1 MFLSCWCY
9 VKMCIVFTLPYL
21 KKLLHSFLKEK
32 KKKRKRNELIDT
44 AISIFSCKG
53 KNAISGDQPAVRKPL
68 LEQGQSLGQ
77 RVASGTSGHG
87 SQPQVVCSQSCRVNQ
102 VHAWGW
108 SKATGAVGASIT
120 DHPKMQLCVQPAIP
134 TALLLSSGKLSETE
148 LSV

>member
-1 MFLSCWCY
+1 M
-9 VKMCIVFTLPYL
+9 
-21 KKLLHSFLKEK
+21 
-32 KKKRKRNELIDT
+32 
-44 AISIFSCKG
+44 
-53 KNAISGDQPAVRKPL
+53 

-77 RVASGTSGHG
+77 PVAPGTSGHS
-87 SQPQVVCSQSCRVNQ
+87 SQPQALCSQSCRVIH

-108 SKATGAVGASIT
+108 SKATGDFGANIT